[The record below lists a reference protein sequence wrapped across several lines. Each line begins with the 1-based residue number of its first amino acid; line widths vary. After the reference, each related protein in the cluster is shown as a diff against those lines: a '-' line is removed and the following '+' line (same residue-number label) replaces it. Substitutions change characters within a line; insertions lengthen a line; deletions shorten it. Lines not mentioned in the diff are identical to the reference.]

1 MLKQTLDAFGI
12 VKTHT
17 TACHSQ
23 GLPFTSLVE
32 RFNHFSLSLSLS
44 LSLSQFLRSYTDIL
58 SHWKWQ
64 LPLPLY
70 AYMTA
75 SYSSTRVVSPDVLMF
90 DRDLHSA
97 LLYFT
102 TCFVTYFIY
111 QHCLHAKLVEL

>member
-1 MLKQTLDAFGI
+1 MLKKTLDAFGI

-17 TACHSQ
+17 TAYHSQ
-23 GLPFTSLVE
+23 GNGLVE

-44 LSLSQFLRSYTDIL
+44 LSLSQFLRSYTDKL

-90 DRDLHSA
+90 GRDLHLA

-111 QHCLHAKLVEL
+111 QRCLHAKLVEL